1 MPAAYDS
8 PDFALLSDG
17 VRTLFAGVTMTA
29 TRGLLITMGQ
39 VSYIKVPSVESDK
52 NRHHR
57 NDYCVFTSWEQIWR
71 DQFDG
76 NDFLFICHKFW

>member
-8 PDFALLSDG
+8 PDFALFSDG

-52 NRHHR
+52 NRQKRLLCLHILR
-57 NDYCVFTSWEQIWR
+57 ADLKRPIRWE
-71 DQFDG
+71 
-76 NDFLFICHKFW
+76 

>member
-8 PDFALLSDG
+8 PDFALFSDG

-39 VSYIKVPSVESDK
+39 VSYIKVTAVEIDN

-57 NDYCVFTSWEQIWR
+57 NDCCVFTS
-71 DQFDG
+71 
-76 NDFLFICHKFW
+76 

>member
-8 PDFALLSDG
+8 PDFALFSDG

-39 VSYIKVPSVESDK
+39 VSYIKVTAVEIDN

-57 NDYCVFTSWEQIWR
+57 HDCCVFTS
-71 DQFDG
+71 
-76 NDFLFICHKFW
+76 